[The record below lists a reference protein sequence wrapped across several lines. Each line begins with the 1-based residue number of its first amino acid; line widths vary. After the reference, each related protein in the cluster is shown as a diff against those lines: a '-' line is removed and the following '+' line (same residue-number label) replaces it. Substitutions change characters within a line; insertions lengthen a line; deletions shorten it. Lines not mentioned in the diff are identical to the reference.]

1 MNLSSS
7 IEKRLEAR
15 RFGSM
20 APWEK
25 ARELELCRRDPVYWV
40 NRWGWTFDPREALST
55 LPFDLFPRQE
65 EFIRWL
71 AERDR
76 LQESGLAEKSRD
88 VGFTWLCAAYAV
100 HCLLFREG

>member
-1 MNLSSS
+1 MNLFDS
-7 IEKRLEAR
+7 IAKRLASRSQIGNNQR
-15 RFGSM
+15 RQAIEFEM
-20 APWEK
+20 
-25 ARELELCRRDPVYWV
+25 CRRDPVHWV
-40 NRWGWTFDPREALST
+40 NHWAWTFDPREAFST

-88 VGFTWLCAAYAV
+88 VGFHLALCSLR
-100 HCLLFREG
+100 HPLPDL